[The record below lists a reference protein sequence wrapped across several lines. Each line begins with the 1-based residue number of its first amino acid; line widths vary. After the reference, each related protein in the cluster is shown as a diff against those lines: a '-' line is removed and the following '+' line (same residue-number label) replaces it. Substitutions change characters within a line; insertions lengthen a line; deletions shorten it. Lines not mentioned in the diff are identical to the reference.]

1 MPTYT
6 YRCKACSH
14 EFVELQK
21 MSDKS
26 LVECPEC
33 HKHTLIRLIEAG
45 AGIVFKGSGFYIT
58 DYKKSGFSPSRKTE
72 KHEEPS
78 AEKRE
83 KHEGPSAEK
92 REKHEDPSAAKR
104 EKHEEPPAVKNE
116 KKPESDKKSEK
127 KTDK

>member
-1 MPTYT
+1 
-6 YRCKACSH
+6 
-14 EFVELQK
+14 

-83 KHEGPSAEK
+83 KHE
-92 REKHEDPSAAKR
+92 DPSAAKR